1 MSFYPLNVSIKLSV
15 PCVPYIYES
24 MGGCNKVKDVIE
36 SDLGVKLIII
46 ISISTLK
53 YIIIL

>member
-24 MGGCNKVKDVIE
+24 MGGCNKVQDVIK

-46 ISISTLK
+46 ISISTM
-53 YIIIL
+53 